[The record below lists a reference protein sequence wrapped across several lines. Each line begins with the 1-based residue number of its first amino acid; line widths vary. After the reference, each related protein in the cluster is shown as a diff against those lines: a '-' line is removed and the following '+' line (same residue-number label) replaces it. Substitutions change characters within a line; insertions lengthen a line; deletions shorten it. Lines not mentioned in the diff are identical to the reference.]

1 MAITFDPN
9 NPGNTITIGGDN
21 TSPFPS
27 YSISRQDNYTGDD
40 TYLSS
45 DFTITVNGVVVVDG
59 DPTVAGELNNLV
71 QQEAIDKLGINDEFP
86 MLGFGTLTIAG
97 YSGNEIIFKD
107 AHITSVQTITDEESG
122 GFRYQPYTITFQA
135 TVPNGATGTPLVAEM
150 GETWSLEANDNQFA
164 YSDHDISGPLY
175 KTFTLTHTISAR
187 GRHNPDGAVEAW
199 RQAVLWVETRI
210 QNKPDDTEI
219 STHINLD
226 SEGPKFV
233 PYWMNSQETEL
244 KLNASGG
251 SIEYESY
258 NGKREITTDI
268 ASGSYEITDTWL
280 VAIKGTP
287 ATHSIDISKTGG
299 QEEANT
305 VTLNGVVTGL
315 DSKALGGNTN
325 LFLDNYDKAEA
336 GYLAIKDSI
345 FGLAAQAYGRINPLL
360 IKENNGGFNPE
371 PISRSLSQN
380 RIDGTI
386 TWSATYDDAY
396 KAGNKNTIASEDVN
410 VEYKNQKLDEEVI
423 AVIPVIDRAE
433 GPVIQSFRTENIRSV
448 SVTVSLVMTKTAK
461 NEETARAE
469 AESIADAYDPGGSL
483 QTFTYEYTED
493 FGLIVLTKEW
503 LYK

>member
-9 NPGNTITIGGDN
+9 NPGGIVTIGGDN

-45 DFTITVNGVVVVDG
+45 DFTITVNGVVVVNG
-59 DPTVAGELNNLV
+59 DPTVAGQLNNLV
-71 QQEAIDKLGINDEFP
+71 QQEAINKLGINDQFP
-86 MLGFGTLTIAG
+86 MLGFGTLKIEG

-107 AHITSVQTITDEESG
+107 AHITSVQTATDEESG
-122 GFRYQPYTITFQA
+122 GFRYQPYTITFEA
-135 TVPNGATGTPLVAEM
+135 TVPNGAPGTPLVAEM

-164 YSDHDISGPLY
+164 YSDHDIAGPLY

-210 QNKPDDTEI
+210 QNKPDDSAI
-219 STHINLD
+219 STHINSD
-226 SEGPKFV
+226 SEGPQFV
-233 PYWMNSQETEL
+233 PYWMNSKEEEL
-244 KLNASGG
+244 KLNAAGDL
-251 SIEYESY
+251 EYESY

-299 QEEANT
+299 EEEANT
-305 VTLNGVVTGL
+305 ITLNGVVTGL
-315 DSKALGGNTN
+315 DNKSLGGNTN
-325 LFLDNYDKAEA
+325 VFLDNYDKAEA
-336 GYLAIKDSI
+336 GYTSLK
-345 FGLAAQAYGRINPLL
+345 GRIFSLAVEEYGKINNLL
-360 IKENNGGFNPE
+360 TKGNNGSFNPE
-371 PISRSLSQN
+371 PIARSLSQN
-380 RIDGTI
+380 RVDGTI
-386 TWSATYDDAY
+386 TWSATYDDAF
-396 KAGNKNTIASEDVN
+396 KLGDKKKIASEDVN
-410 VEYKNQKLDEEVI
+410 VEYKNERLDEEVI

-448 SVTVSLVMTKTAK
+448 SVTVSLVMTKEHK
-461 NEETARAE
+461 SEGEARSE
-469 AESIADAYDPGGSL
+469 AEKIADLYDPGGHL
-483 QTFTYEYTED
+483 KTYTYEYTD
-493 FGLIVLTKEW
+493 DYGLITLTKEW